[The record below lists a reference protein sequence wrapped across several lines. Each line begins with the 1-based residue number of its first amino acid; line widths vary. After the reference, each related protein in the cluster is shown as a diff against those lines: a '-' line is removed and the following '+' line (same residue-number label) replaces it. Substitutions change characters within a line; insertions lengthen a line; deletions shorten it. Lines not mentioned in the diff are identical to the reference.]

1 VRGELYEG
9 YGAQAEKILASVR
22 RRVISQERGK
32 NEIDSVTQQTLKAPA
47 IGSSN
52 SLPENQKI
60 PEQYSLDNGR

>member
-47 IGSSN
+47 IGFSN